1 MKELDVAIKA
11 VKKAGEIMM
20 GYYKKSYSTYTKDDL
35 SPVTGADRECERTVV
50 SIIKRH
56 FPDHNFLGEEF
67 KYEKTNSPF
76 CWIIDPI
83 DGTKVFIR
91 KMPYF
96 GCSIGLEKEGELIVG
111 AIYVPMME
119 MLAYASKGHGAY
131 INGKK
136 VRVSDKRKIGDSYLI
151 FGDIHKL
158 YDKGYGDK
166 FLSLARKC
174 NGYRGYADL
183 MGLMFVAQGSVD
195 IMLIESHGPWDVA
208 AAKIIIE
215 EAGGKMTDFKGKNS
229 IYSGE
234 SIATNGLLHNE
245 VLKIFKK

>member
-1 MKELDVAIKA
+1 MKELDVAIKTA
-11 VKKAGEIMM
+11 REAGKIMM
-20 GYYKKSYSTYTKDDL
+20 RYFEKSYSTYTKDD
-35 SPVTGADRECERTVV
+35 STPATDADRECERTSV
-50 SIIKRH
+50 SIIKKH

-96 GCSIGLEKEGELIVG
+96 GCSIGLEKNGKIILGV
-111 AIYVPMME
+111 IYVPMMK
-119 MLAYASKGHGAY
+119 MLAFASKGKGAY
-131 INGKK
+131 LNGRRIK
-136 VRVSDKRKIGDSYLI
+136 VSSTRKIENSYLI
-151 FGDIHKL
+151 MGDIGKL
-158 YDKGYGDK
+158 YDKGYGK
-166 FLSLARKC
+166 QLLSLMRKC
-174 NGYRGYADL
+174 YGYGGYADL
-183 MGLMFVAQGSVD
+183 VGLIFVARGNAD
-195 IMLIESHGPWDVA
+195 INLIESHGPWDVA

-215 EAGGKMTDFKGKNS
+215 EAGGKMTDFKGKDT

-234 SIATNGLLHNE
+234 SIATNGLLHKD